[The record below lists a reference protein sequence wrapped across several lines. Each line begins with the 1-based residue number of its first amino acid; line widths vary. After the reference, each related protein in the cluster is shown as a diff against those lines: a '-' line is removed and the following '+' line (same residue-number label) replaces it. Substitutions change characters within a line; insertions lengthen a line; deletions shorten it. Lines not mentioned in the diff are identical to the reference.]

1 MLVTM
6 DAHRKLPVWQDARKL
21 VGLAYRVTRTLPRD
35 ESTCV
40 IPQLR
45 RAAWSVANNIAEG
58 NAKLGRAERRRF
70 LDIAIGS
77 LAEVDS
83 IMGILPENYSLDEA
97 KVKKLRRLLKTR
109 SDTEAVHKAV
119 DLVLFQQEAVKA
131 WIENAGAGGVE
142 DLYAR

>member
-1 MLVTM
+1 MSTIKYSYFYAEEFSM
-6 DAHRKLPVWQDARKL
+6 KGIKRK
-21 VGLAYRVTRTLPRD
+21 
-35 ESTCV
+35 
-40 IPQLR
+40 
-45 RAAWSVANNIAEG
+45 
-58 NAKLGRAERRRF
+58 
-70 LDIAIGS
+70 
-77 LAEVDS
+77 
-83 IMGILPENYSLDEA
+83 NYSLDEA